1 MRIAIAIATTGRPNI
16 VDQTAPRW
24 AGQTRPYDRLVFSL
38 ASEGDLGATA
48 RALPDAEVLIG
59 PKGSCTQRNRILDHL
74 NGECDLVV
82 FADDDYVPSRR
93 FLELTESIFSANPSL
108 AILSGWVVEDGINT
122 QGIAFDEAIKIVEEW
137 DSKPEKTNASII
149 DITHAYG
156 CNMIVRP
163 GAKPDLRFDERLPL
177 YGWLEDLDYSRRMAP
192 YGEIKRAHNIIGVHM
207 GVKGGRTSGVRLG
220 YSQVANPMYFVKKG
234 TMPAGEA
241 LKNIARNLVANAVKT
256 LRPEPWVDRGGR
268 LRGNLLA
275 LADALRGRQHPER
288 VNDL

>member
-1 MRIAIAIATTGRPNI
+1 MRIAVAIATTGRPNI

-38 ASEGDLGATA
+38 AGEGDLGPVA
-48 RALPDAEVLIG
+48 RALPGADVLTG
-59 PKGSCTQRNRILDHL
+59 PKGLTKQRNRILDHL
-74 NGECDLVV
+74 GSDCDLVV
-82 FADDDYVPSRR
+82 FGDDDYVPSRR
-93 FLELTESIFSANPSL
+93 FLELTESIFTANPKL
-108 AILSGWVVEDGINT
+108 AILSGGVVADGINT
-122 QGIAFDEAIKIVEEW
+122 QGISFDDAVQLVEDW
-137 DSKPEKTNASII
+137 DAHPDRAVSSII
-149 DITHAYG
+149 PITHAYG
-156 CNMIVRP
+156 CNMVVRP

-192 YGEIKRAHNIIGVHM
+192 YGEILRAHNVIGVHM
-207 GVKGGRTSGVRLG
+207 GVKGGRQSGVKLG

-241 LKNIARNLVANAVKT
+241 MKNIARNMTANAVKT

-275 LADALRGRQHPER
+275 LVDALRGRQHPER
-288 VNDL
+288 VNEL